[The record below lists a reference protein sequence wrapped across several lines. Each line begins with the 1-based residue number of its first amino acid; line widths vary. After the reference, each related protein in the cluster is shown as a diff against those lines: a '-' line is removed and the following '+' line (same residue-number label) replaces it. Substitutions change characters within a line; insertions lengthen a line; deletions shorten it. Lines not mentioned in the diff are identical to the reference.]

1 MKKRVIALLLAG
13 AMLAAVLSGCSGGND
28 GQSNTQDNQ
37 NQSTA
42 QDNQSPP
49 ADDQGSDSQDDGG
62 LKISP
67 AGEMPITSEKVE
79 MSIFMA
85 QNSTVSDYEDNK
97 MTKWMEETTNVHI
110 NWNIVPAQDTSQK
123 LNLLLAAGVDLP
135 DVIMSALSTQI
146 IVEQSAQG
154 QIVQLDPYI
163 EQYGYYY
170 KKMLEENPLY
180 EPMSKL
186 QDGHVYS
193 LGSVILSEP
202 NALSCRSWINTT
214 FLQNLNMKKP
224 ETTEEFRD
232 FLIAVRDQD
241 ANGNGNPNDEVP
253 MTGSTGLWNGLPNN
267 FILNSF
273 VHYDRDNPFYLED
286 GKVTCSVDKDLYREG
301 LRYMHSLVA
310 DNLLEPNTY
319 TQNGDQ
325 VKQVF
330 DGEIAQVGVLPA
342 GGVFTVTSMSGDRAK
357 EYEGLA
363 PLKGPG
369 GQYAWWNPYW
379 GLSAPTSAVIT
390 SACENPAVA
399 FKWLDFLYNQESF
412 MRNRFGEPGV
422 DYRIPENGEMAID
435 GGPALYEPILEW
447 GSVQNSHWAA
457 AGPQYNP
464 IDNSGVKSD
473 DPYELNQYLWNQ
485 TAEFYA
491 PYKRDASTYFST
503 SIFFSLED
511 AQTVADITATLSDYM
526 KQAEDQFIVGTLDI
540 EKDWDQHLK
549 NLEGMRYQELMDIYQ
564 KYLDAK

>member
-1 MKKRVIALLLAG
+1 MKRLVSLLLAS
-13 AMLAAVLSGCSGGND
+13 AMLAAVLTGCTGGND
-28 GQSNTQDNQ
+28 NQGTQAPDNQ
-37 NQSTA
+37 TPSSQGGDGT
-42 QDNQSPP
+42 
-49 ADDQGSDSQDDGG
+49 ADDASLDNG
-62 LKISP
+62 LQVSP

-79 MSIFMA
+79 LSIFMR

-97 MTKWMEETTNVHI
+97 LTKWMEETTNVHV
-110 NWNIVPAQDTSQK
+110 NWNIVPEQDASQK

-135 DVIMSALSTQI
+135 DIIMSDLSTQT
-146 IVEQSAQG
+146 IVEQADQG
-154 QIVQLDPYI
+154 VLIQLDPYI

-202 NALSCRSWINTT
+202 NAMSNRMWINTT
-214 FLQNLNMKKP
+214 FLQNLNMEKP
-224 ETTEEFRD
+224 ETPEEFYD
-232 FLIAVRDQD
+232 YLKAVKEQD
-241 ANGNGNPNDEVP
+241 ANGNGDPSDEVP
-253 MTGSTGLWNGLPNN
+253 LTGSAKMWCGLPNT
-267 FILNSF
+267 FILNSY
-273 VHYDRDNPFYLED
+273 VQYDRDNPFYLED
-286 GKVTCSVDKDLYREG
+286 GKVTCAVDKDLYREG
-301 LRYMHSLVA
+301 LRYMNKLV
-310 DNLLEPNTY
+310 DDGLLEPNTY
-319 TQNGDQ
+319 TQDGDQ
-325 VKQVF
+325 VKQIF
-330 DGEIAQVGVLPA
+330 DGEIAQVGALPA
-342 GGVFTVTSMSGDRAK
+342 GGVFVVTSMSGDRAK

-369 GQYAWWNPYW
+369 GQYAWYNPYW
-379 GLSAPTSAVIT
+379 GLSAPTNAAIT
-390 SACENPAVA
+390 NACEHPAVA
-399 FKWLDFLYNQESF
+399 FKWLDFLYNQETF

-422 DYRIPENGEMAID
+422 DYRIPEEGEIAID

-485 TAEFYA
+485 TAEFYT
-491 PYKRDASTYFST
+491 PYKRDLDTYFST
-503 SIFFSLED
+503 NIFFSVED
-511 AQTVADITATLSDYM
+511 AQTVADIKATLSDYM

-564 KYLDAK
+564 KYLDMQ